1 MFDHLPLVLAQED
14 ARPTAPTPTPAP
26 VPANNNNANN
36 GAAPPAT
43 EGQPGTVPIDPQK
56 NPQQQQPAPG
66 GSWFL
71 PAMLLIFLV
80 VMFGMTFLSQRREKK
95 KRTEML
101 GAMKKNDK
109 VVTIGGIIGTVVEVR
124 DAEVVLKVD
133 EGSNTR
139 MKFSRAAIQSII
151 DNTSDLPEQ

>member
-14 ARPTAPTPTPAP
+14 ARPAPAPTPPAP
-26 VPANNNNANN
+26 A
-36 GAAPPAT
+36 GDGGAPPAT
-43 EGQPGTVPIDPQK
+43 NNTNEGQPGPVPVDPNQQQ
-56 NPQQQQPAPG
+56 PQQQPQG

-80 VMFGMTFLSQRREKK
+80 VMFGMTFMSQRREKK
-95 KRTEML
+95 KRNEML
-101 GAMKKNDK
+101 GAMRKNDR

-124 DAEVVLKVD
+124 ESEVVLKVD

-139 MKFSRAAIQSII
+139 MRFSRAAIQSVIN
-151 DNTSDLPEQ
+151 DPDDLPEQ